1 MFNNPH
7 LIDSQFMMRIFSVLI
22 LSLFLLACSDDD
34 VKEDPY
40 ADWTAQ
46 EFYDEATDALDAG
59 EFEKAITNLENLE
72 ARFPFNPY
80 ARQAQLDIA
89 YAYYKFDEPESA
101 ISAADRFIRLNP
113 RDPHVDYAWYLKGLA
128 DYNRGVGFLDS
139 FFTRDI
145 SLHDNKSMQQALS
158 NFSTLVE
165 RYPQSRYAANS
176 YQHMIFL
183 RNKLAKAELHAAN
196 YYMKRKAWLAA
207 ARRGQYIIENYPTT
221 PASREALEVMVKSYT
236 ELGLS
241 DLAADAQSVLDK
253 NPLPEEQLAV
263 ADDSLD
269 SPEISD

>member
-1 MFNNPH
+1 
-7 LIDSQFMMRIFSVLI
+7 MMRLFSVLI
-22 LSLFLLACSDDD
+22 LSLFLLACSEDG

-40 ADWTAQ
+40 ADWSAE
-46 EFYDEATDALDAG
+46 EFYNEATDALEAG

-72 ARFPFNPY
+72 ARFPFSPY

-113 RDPHVDYAWYLKGLA
+113 RDPNVDYAWYLKGLA
-128 DYNRGVGFLDS
+128 DYNRGTGFLDS

-165 RYPQSRYAANS
+165 RYPQSRYSIDA
-176 YQHMIFL
+176 YQHMTFL
-183 RNKLAKAELHAAN
+183 RNKLAEAELHAAN

-207 ARRGQYIIENYPTT
+207 AKRGQYIIEIYPTT
-221 PASREALEVMVKSYT
+221 PASRKALQIMIKSYT
-236 ELGLS
+236 ELGLN
-241 DLAADAQSVLDK
+241 DLATDAQSVLNN
-253 NPLPEEQLAV
+253 NPIIENKLADTGNIKLE
-263 ADDSLD
+263 A
-269 SPEISD
+269 PNN